1 MQEQVLVAGVGM
13 TPFKK
18 PGENLPYT
26 EMAAHAVRQALS
38 DAGLQYADV
47 QEVYAG
53 YVYGDSTCG
62 QRAVYE
68 VGMTGVPVINVNTN
82 CAYVSTA

>member
-1 MQEQVLVAGVGM
+1 
-13 TPFKK
+13 
-18 PGENLPYT
+18 
-26 EMAAHAVRQALS
+26 MAAHAVRQALS

-68 VGMTGVPVINVNTN
+68 VGMTRG
-82 CAYVSTA
+82 AR